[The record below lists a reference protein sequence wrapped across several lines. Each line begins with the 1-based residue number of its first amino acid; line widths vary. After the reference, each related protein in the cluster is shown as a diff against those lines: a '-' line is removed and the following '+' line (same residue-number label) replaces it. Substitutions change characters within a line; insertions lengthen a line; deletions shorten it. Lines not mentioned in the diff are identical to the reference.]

1 VLLFVLRYHILE
13 LHIIEKLNESNDSSE
28 NMGNV
33 WSKYTDS
40 VFSGKSMILLIVGGL
55 IAGGILAIL
64 K

>member
-1 VLLFVLRYHILE
+1 LE